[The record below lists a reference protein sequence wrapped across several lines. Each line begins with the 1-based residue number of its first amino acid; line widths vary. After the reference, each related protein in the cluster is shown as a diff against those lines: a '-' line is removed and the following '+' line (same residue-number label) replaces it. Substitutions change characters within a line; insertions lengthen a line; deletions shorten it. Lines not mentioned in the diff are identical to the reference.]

1 LKAMHRYQSVW
12 QCAETNRKVEVEV
25 RYSMADSGVSISEV
39 TPKRV
44 TFLCPET
51 KSELRSIG
59 VWTEAGRRH
68 LVSVLHTAG
77 HIDLL
82 PEEIA
87 ASHNMDTSA

>member
-1 LKAMHRYQSVW
+1 MRRYQSVW
-12 QCAETNRKVEVEV
+12 QCAKTNRKVEVEV
-25 RYSMADSGVSISEV
+25 RYNVADSGVSISKV

-51 KSELRSIG
+51 KNELRSIG

-68 LVSVLHTAG
+68 LVDVLHSAG
-77 HIDLL
+77 HLEAL

-87 ASHNMDTSA
+87 ANHNMDTSA

>member
-1 LKAMHRYQSVW
+1 MHRYQSVW

-25 RYSMADSGVSISEV
+25 RYSLAASGVSISEV

-51 KSELRSIG
+51 KNELRSIG
-59 VWTEAGRRH
+59 VWTDAGRRH
-68 LVSVLHTAG
+68 LVNVLHTAG

-87 ASHNMDTSA
+87 AAHNMDTSA

>member
-1 LKAMHRYQSVW
+1 MHRYQSVW
-12 QCAETNRKVEVEV
+12 QCATTNRKVEVEV
-25 RYSMADSGVSISEV
+25 SYSLAETGVSIREV

-51 KSELRSIG
+51 KNELRSIG

-68 LVSVLHTAG
+68 LVDVLHTAG
-77 HIDLL
+77 HLDLL

-87 ASHNMDTSA
+87 ASHAMDTSA

>member
-1 LKAMHRYQSVW
+1 MHRYQSVC
-12 QCAETNRKVEVEV
+12 QCADTNRKVEVEV
-25 RYSMADSGVSISEV
+25 RYSLADVGVSISEV

-51 KSELRSIG
+51 KNELRSIG

-68 LVSVLHTAG
+68 LMDVLHTAG

-82 PEEIA
+82 PDEIA
-87 ASHNMDTSA
+87 ASHALDTSA